1 MISPC
6 IEVEGKFFCPGEL
19 KMTSCRRSKRL
30 QEKNK
35 ADEEL
40 QNSSVRYQTKLY
52 DTKSHNFMKL
62 R

>member
-1 MISPC
+1 
-6 IEVEGKFFCPGEL
+6 
-19 KMTSCRRSKRL
+19 MTSRRRSKRL

-35 ADEEL
+35 ADKEL

-52 DTKSHNFMKL
+52 DTKSHKFMKL